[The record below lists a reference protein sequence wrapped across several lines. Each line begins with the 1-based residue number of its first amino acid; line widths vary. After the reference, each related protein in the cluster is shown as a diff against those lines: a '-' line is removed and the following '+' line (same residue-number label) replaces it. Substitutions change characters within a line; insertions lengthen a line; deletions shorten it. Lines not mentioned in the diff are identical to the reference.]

1 MKTGIAKRRRSRR
14 LRTVDRKI
22 TAWLRSCTSSIDFG
36 IKTKGPKPQPVHV
49 NKKKTIIRAF
59 NTGNWRL
66 LRRLSNRDFGK
77 HFTGEETFYFAGNGR
92 SRDPYTL
99 ALIDIDCHKCGSFQ
113 GAVAFVEYLRKHHYP
128 DLFWEPSTNG
138 NGIHAYVLIEK
149 RGYGDSSVN
158 EALNR
163 LQAFLQKT
171 LASTSF
177 DVEMVEIKGHCPVI
191 GWAEKRGE
199 IEKISMGQ
207 LGKFPQEAGL
217 RQEELKKT
225 TVLHCFD
232 LLKLPSP
239 EKIQISGNGKGKRPP
254 ASISG
259 CFLTEEE
266 VEKTRSSYLR
276 LATFL
281 LDHHCLGTSSKAV
294 VTAMDISIFLMFLVF
309 FTNNMNEDGTLPW
322 ARFKNFW
329 DALYKSGD
337 IDRPFHP
344 NRFAAI
350 RNYLSSLGL
359 IQWTDMTYK
368 IGTVGSDGRKHNGR
382 ACKWKADQVLLGLI
396 HKVESS
402 EAASEIPEAVEEDGE
417 RASLSTTNI
426 LEEIKNLTRL
436 PYSEIIRPQQI
447 YDPPPLILLPDD
459 ISKYLTPIEDIWAV
473 AV

>member
-1 MKTGIAKRRRSRR
+1 MKTKIAMRRRSRR
-14 LRTVDRKI
+14 IRAMDRKI
-22 TAWLRSCTSSIDFG
+22 TALIRSCTSSIDYG
-36 IKTKGPKPQPVHV
+36 IKTKGPKPHPVHV
-49 NKKKTIIRAF
+49 NKKKTIIKAF

-66 LRRLSNRDFGK
+66 LRRLSNQDFEK

-128 DLFWEPSTNG
+128 NLFWEPSTNR
-138 NGIHAYVLIEK
+138 NGVHAYVLIEK

-158 EALNR
+158 QALNR
-163 LQAFLQKT
+163 LQAFLQGL

-199 IEKISMGQ
+199 IKKISMGQ
-207 LGKFPQEAGL
+207 LGKLTREASL
-217 RQEELKKT
+217 RPDEFKRT
-225 TVLHCFD
+225 TVLRCFD
-232 LLKLPSP
+232 LLKLPLP
-239 EKIQISGNGKGKRPP
+239 EKIQIGGKGKGKRPP

-266 VEKTRSSYLR
+266 VAKTRSSYLR
-276 LATFL
+276 LATLL
-281 LDHHCLGTSSKAV
+281 LDHHRLGTSSKAV

-309 FTNNMNEDGTLPW
+309 FTNNMNEDGSLPW

-329 DALYKSGD
+329 DALYKSGN

-344 NRFAAI
+344 NRFATI
-350 RNYLSSLGL
+350 RAYLTSLGL
-359 IQWTDMTYK
+359 IEWEDDTYK
-368 IGTVGSDGRKHNGR
+368 IGAIGSDGRKHNGR
-382 ACKWKADQVLLGLI
+382 ACKWKANQLLLGLI
-396 HKVESS
+396 QRVERS
-402 EAASEIPEAVEEDGE
+402 ETENEIPKAVEEDGE
-417 RASLSTTNI
+417 RTSLSTTSI
-426 LEEIKNLTRL
+426 LEEIKNLTRT
-436 PYSEIIRPQQI
+436 PYSQIKRPRQI
-447 YDPPPLILLPDD
+447 YDPPPLILLPED
-459 ISKYLTPIEDIWAV
+459 IGKYLTPIEDIWTV

>member
-1 MKTGIAKRRRSRR
+1 MTLIAKRRRRKR
-14 LRTVDRKI
+14 QRQVDRKI

-36 IKTKGPKPQPVHV
+36 IKTKGPKPHPVHV
-49 NKKKTIIRAF
+49 NKKKAIIKAF

-138 NGIHAYVLIEK
+138 NGIHAYVLISKFHYSDAE
-149 RGYGDSSVN
+149 VN
-158 EALNR
+158 QALDR

-171 LASTSF
+171 LDSTSF
-177 DVEMVEIKGHCPVI
+177 AVEMVEIKGHCPVI

-199 IEKISMGQ
+199 IKKISMGQ

-225 TVLHCFD
+225 TVLRCFD
-232 LLKLPSP
+232 LLKLPLP
-239 EKIQISGNGKGKRPP
+239 EKTRIGGNGKGKRPP

-266 VEKTRSSYLR
+266 VAKTHSSYLR
-276 LATFL
+276 LATLL
-281 LDHHCLGTSSKAV
+281 LDHHRLETSSKAV
-294 VTAMDISIFLMFLVF
+294 VEAMDISIFLMFLVF
-309 FTNNMNEDGTLPW
+309 FTKNMNEDGSLPW

-350 RNYLSSLGL
+350 RNYLTSLGL
-359 IQWTDMTYK
+359 IEWMDMTYK
-368 IGTVGSDGRKHNGR
+368 IGTVGSDGRKHNGK
-382 ACKWKADQVLLGLI
+382 ACKWKANELLLGLI
-396 HKVESS
+396 QKVERSDAES
-402 EAASEIPEAVEEDGE
+402 VIPEAVEEDGE
-417 RASLSTTNI
+417 RASFTTTNI
-426 LEEIKNLTRL
+426 HEEIKNLTRT
-436 PYSEIIRPQQI
+436 PYSETIKPQQV
-447 YDPPPLILLPDD
+447 YDPPPLIYLPDD